1 MEHHA
6 SLGVE
11 WALIVLSVAV
21 ACFGIWLATRMY
33 FGPDAG
39 RTPRAIA
46 ERVPAL
52 YRAVAN
58 KYYVDEIYGATVVAG
73 TEKLARGSW
82 EFDARVVDGAVN
94 GTRHLTVGTSF
105 FSGLFDLNVVDGAV
119 NLVARVYDLWSRAL
133 RRVQIGLVQGYA
145 VVMAVGFAAAVALA
159 LWLAR

>member
-1 MEHHA
+1 
-6 SLGVE
+6 
-11 WALIVLSVAV
+11 
-21 ACFGIWLATRMY
+21 MY

-39 RTPRAIA
+39 KTPQAIA

-58 KYYVDEIYGATVVAG
+58 KYYVDEIYGATVIAG

-82 EFDARVVDGAVN
+82 EFDARVIDGAVN

-119 NLVARVYDLWSRAL
+119 NLVARIYELWSRGL
-133 RRVQIGLVQGYA
+133 RRVQTGVVQRYA
-145 VVMAVGFAAAVALA
+145 FVMTMGFAAAVALA
-159 LWLAR
+159 LWLAK